1 MFSDPSNDLGELNK
15 VSGERWQALSQEERE
30 VYNKRAVEE
39 VSSSTTNVETKQI
52 LSQLAKLVCQ

>member
-39 VSSSTTNVETKQI
+39 ASSTTNVETKQI